1 MPRPERPLDPEGGPV
16 QRFAA
21 ELRAVRAKAGS
32 PTYLRMARQTG
43 RSRTALAEAAGGDH
57 LATWETVEAYLSA
70 CGQDSAGWRDRWE
83 AVRLHLDGA
92 RSGAAPSVAD
102 APAAPAAP
110 APPGPAVLGWWG
122 RPRSRMLLA
131 AAGLVV
137 AAGAAALWPSEPAA
151 GNPSRLV
158 ATASPLGA
166 GAPAVVVV
174 VVQNMVAS
182 GAQGF
187 FEDSTPAYLSK
198 LPEPYC
204 AENGCEV
211 AGTKMDTGTPL
222 RALCQER
229 GAQMTNANTSS
240 AGIAHNV
247 HAATSDRWYEAETSN
262 GTTGL
267 ISEVYLT
274 PASRGG
280 LGLPTCSAAA
290 PGAAPGT

>member
-16 QRFAA
+16 QQFAA

-57 LATWETVEAYLSA
+57 LPTWETVDAYLSA
-70 CGQDSAGWRDRWE
+70 CGQESAGWRDRWE

-92 RSGAAPSVAD
+92 RTASAPSGPD
-102 APAAPAAP
+102 APAASAPTGPAAIRRR
-110 APPGPAVLGWWG
+110 G
-122 RPRSRMLLA
+122 RLRSKVLLA
-131 AAGLVV
+131 AVGLVA
-137 AAGAAALWPSEPAA
+137 AAGATAALWPAEPTARNTPRLAA
-151 GNPSRLV
+151 S
-158 ATASPLGA
+158 ASPLGV
-166 GAPAVVVV
+166 GDPVVL

-182 GAQGF
+182 GPDGF

-198 LPEPYC
+198 LAEPYC

-211 AGTKMDTGTPL
+211 PGTKMDTGAPL
-222 RALCQER
+222 RALCQEQ
-229 GAQMTNANTSS
+229 GARMTNANTAST
-240 AGIAHNV
+240 GIAQNP
-247 HAATSDRWYEAETSN
+247 HAVTSDLWYEAETSN

-267 ISEVYLT
+267 IPEVYLT

-280 LGLPTCSAAA
+280 LGLPACSAAA
-290 PGAAPGT
+290 PGTAQ